1 MATTILFLKSKE
13 RQNSVCSEFGNIPN
27 VPSGSPKSLIKNIA
41 CPSTDLRHTK
51 KNFIFTRM
59 KPIDDQGRK

>member
-27 VPSGSPKSLIKNIA
+27 VPSDSPKSLIKNIA
-41 CPSTDLRHTK
+41 CPSTDLRHIK